1 MSAVRYYSMRQLSPY
16 QGTIQ
21 IVELPGFRA
30 MSVDGVTWQV
40 QALSQRTRFSVYGV
54 WRADRSSIL
63 DNEHTHA
70 LIEALE
76 NHPPL
81 PFALADR
88 LELWLLDATE
98 ERLPLAL
105 LASTL
110 THITPPRV
118 TEAVWHPTLKG
129 DASFVASSLLAHA
142 AAAPG
147 ALAAHRDLLAQRV
160 REAAGAP
167 ARAQWFLRDEEG
179 NGVGMV
185 GLRLDDHAIGRHLSV
200 DWFPEL
206 LVREDW
212 EDAADRD
219 LVRDFH
225 DWQAPALLTHRNLA
239 PTTRERLERAACR
252 QAERLYAVR
261 ALLPEV
267 INTDLVKT
275 AFVEAVI
282 RRAGRPAVVP
292 A

>member
-1 MSAVRYYSMRQLSPY
+1 MSEARYYSMRQLSPY
-16 QGTIQ
+16 QGTVQ

-70 LIEALE
+70 LIEALK

-110 THITPPRV
+110 THISPPRV

-147 ALAAHRDLLAQRV
+147 TRVAHRDLLAQRV

-167 ARAQWFLRDEEG
+167 PRAQWFLRDEEG

-185 GLRLDDHAIGRHLSV
+185 GLRLEDHAVGRRLSY

-212 EDAADRD
+212 EDAADCD

-225 DWQAPALLTHRNLA
+225 DWQAPALLTHPNLA
-239 PTTRERLERAACR
+239 RTMRERLERAACR

-267 INTDLVKT
+267 INADLVKT

-282 RRAGRPAVVP
+282 RRAGRPAAVS

>member
-30 MSVDGVTWQV
+30 MSVDGITWQV
-40 QALSQRTRFSVYGV
+40 QTLSPRLRFSVYGV

-70 LIEALE
+70 LLEALR

-110 THITPPRV
+110 PHLSPPRV
-118 TEAVWHPTLKG
+118 AQAVWRPTLDG
-129 DASFVASSLLAHA
+129 DASFVAPSR
-142 AAAPG
+142 G
-147 ALAAHRDLLAQRV
+147 ARAEHAAHRDLLAQCV
-160 REAAGAP
+160 RAAAGP
-167 ARAQWFLRDEEG
+167 FARAQWFMRDADG
-179 NGVGMV
+179 NGVGLT
-185 GLRLDDHAIGRHLSV
+185 GLRLEQHVHGRRLAR

-219 LVRDFH
+219 LVCDFH
-225 DWQAPALLTHRNLA
+225 DWQAPRLLTHPDLTPA
-239 PTTRERLERAACR
+239 TRERLERAACR
-252 QAERLYAVR
+252 QAEQLYAVR

-275 AFVEAVI
+275 ALVEALI
-282 RRAGRPAVVP
+282 RRAGRPTALP